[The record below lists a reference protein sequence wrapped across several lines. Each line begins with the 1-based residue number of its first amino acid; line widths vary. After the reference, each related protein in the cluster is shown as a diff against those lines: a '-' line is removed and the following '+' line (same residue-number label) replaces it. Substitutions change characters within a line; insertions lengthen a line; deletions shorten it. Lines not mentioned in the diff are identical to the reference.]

1 MTYKYQGLGL
11 TTKERNAGKKRFQ
24 EYCKI
29 YPHIYKLSDLQ
40 LLEHLV
46 FLEALDNRY
55 KKKVGVLSRNTTVKD
70 SGMIPINTQKQ
81 ISLNTEEIIKLKD
94 KLGLFEEKEKL
105 DAYQKIND
113 IKKKFKKWEA
123 EHILERKVTC
133 PFCCE
138 PFVLHFR
145 TEKYKVAKNTFFKNK
160 ILANPELWDAYKK
173 GEINKQRYAKIIGT
187 SEDFID
193 WLGINVFNEKSSS

>member
-1 MTYKYQGLGL
+1 MKYKYAGKGL
-11 TTKERNAGKKRFQ
+11 TTKERNAGKKTF
-24 EYCKI
+24 EELLKI

-46 FLEALDNRY
+46 FLEALDSRY
-55 KKKVGVLSRNTTVKD
+55 KEKVGQLSRNATIKD
-70 SGMIPINTQKQ
+70 SGVIPVNIQKQ
-81 ISLNTEEIIKLKD
+81 ISLNTDEILKLKE
-94 KLGLFEEKEKL
+94 KLGLFEEKDKL
-105 DAYQKIND
+105 DAYQKIDD

-123 EHILERKVTC
+123 EHLLERKVTC

-145 TEKYKVAKNTFFKNK
+145 TEKYKAVKNTFYKNK
-160 ILANPELWDAYKK
+160 ILANPALWEAYKLK
-173 GEINKQRYAKIIGT
+173 EITKERYAKIIGT

-193 WLGINVFNEKSSS
+193 WLGIHVFNEKSSR

>member
-1 MTYKYQGLGL
+1 MKYNYSGLGL
-11 TTKERNAGKKRFQ
+11 TTKERNAGKRKFN
-24 EYCKI
+24 EYIRI
-29 YPHIYKLSDLQ
+29 YPHLYKLSDLQ

-46 FLEALDNRY
+46 FLETLDERY
-55 KKKVGVLSRNTTVKD
+55 KAKVGQLSRNATVKD
-70 SGMIPINTQKQ
+70 SGIIPAGIQKQ
-81 ISLNTEEIIKLKD
+81 ISLNTEEILKLKD

-113 IKKKFKKWEA
+113 ILQKFKRWEA
-123 EHILERKVTC
+123 EHVLERKITC

-138 PFVLHFR
+138 PFVLHLR
-145 TEKYKVAKNTFFKNK
+145 TDKYKAVKNTFFKNK